1 MTLNPVHG
9 NTFYAG
15 KSETLRC
22 EAILLGGVTGKDVQ
36 VNFSWMKNN
45 STMFAVIDRVQLTQP
60 TVNDSEFLSE
70 LVFSPLS
77 SSLDN
82 GTYKCVVNLIPRDQM
97 FVVGAM
103 GSHAKELL
111 VAS

>member
-1 MTLNPVHG
+1 M
-9 NTFYAG
+9 
-15 KSETLRC
+15 
-22 EAILLGGVTGKDVQ
+22 GGVTGKDVQ
-36 VNFSWMKNN
+36 VNFTWMKNN